1 MPKVSQA
8 HLDGRRAE
16 ILDGARRA
24 FAKYGYEGATVTR
37 LEQEIGLSRG
47 AIFNYFGSKRD
58 LFVQLSLEE
67 NRRYIDL
74 MIEQGFDD
82 AIRSMANESPEWLGM
97 IFEIQGRLRHDPE
110 FVRQLD
116 EATED
121 RDRAA
126 TWLRDMQERGE
137 FRQDVDFVDIGRFAT
152 MVLNG
157 MALRVAGG
165 DPVEVEP
172 IIRLLRDAIAPRD

>member
-1 MPKVSQA
+1 VPKVSQA
-8 HLDGRRAE
+8 HLDSRRAE

-126 TWLRDMQERGE
+126 NWLRDMQERGE

-157 MALRVAGG
+157 MALRVAAG
-165 DPVEVEP
+165 DPVDIEP
-172 IIRLLRDAIAPRD
+172 IIRLLRDAIAPR

>member
-1 MPKVSQA
+1 
-8 HLDGRRAE
+8 
-16 ILDGARRA
+16 
-24 FAKYGYEGATVTR
+24 
-37 LEQEIGLSRG
+37 
-47 AIFNYFGSKRD
+47 
-58 LFVQLSLEE
+58 
-67 NRRYIDL
+67 

-137 FRQDVDFVDIGRFAT
+137 FRKDVDFVDIGRFAT

-172 IIRLLRDAIAPRD
+172 IIRLLRDAIVPRD